1 MVQHLDKM
9 GAGASSIGDTFFFL
23 RENATTSEMFEEIY
37 HFKQAFL
44 GDYENLSFGEMILRR
59 EIDAQKYLL
68 GATN

>member
-1 MVQHLDKM
+1 MQVLQVLVIH
-9 GAGASSIGDTFFFL
+9 FFL